1 MTGPAGHIAHKRF
14 GQNFLVDE
22 SVLDALIGFI
32 APNAEDKIIEIGPGR
47 AALTAR
53 LLRRV
58 PKMSAVEIDRDLAAW
73 LRGEFPTL
81 EVIEADA
88 LKLDWKT
95 ILEGSPIRVVGNL
108 PYNISSPIL
117 FALLGAKDRVIDQHF
132 MLQREMVDR
141 MVAKPSTKAYGRLSV
156 MLQAYYDMAKLCDIG
171 PQAFYPA
178 PKVFSAFVRMVP
190 KKNVPDV
197 DFSQF
202 EKVVKAAF
210 SLRRKTLRNALAGVL
225 TEDEIRKADIDP
237 SVRAE
242 TLDVND
248 FVRLTKVYASKA

>member
-58 PKMSAVEIDRDLAAW
+58 PKMSAVEIDRDLATW